1 MKINKKYINAS
12 SNQKAIEMLPELI
25 TFISSV
31 ASSDNHALDEKQAV
45 KSLTQLADE
54 AENLKFKIGYG
65 Y

>member
-1 MKINKKYINAS
+1 MKISKKYINAS
-12 SNQKAIEMLPELI
+12 SNQKSIDMLPELI

-31 ASSDNHALDEKQAV
+31 ASSDNHALDENQAAIF
-45 KSLTQLADE
+45 LTQLADE